1 MIFFNYIKLNK
12 TLKIL
17 IQVAVD
23 AICVF
28 LAYYSSLLLRFGA
41 EIPSD
46 IWKIFIITLAPMI
59 LIYCVIL
66 NAFSLYRSFWETASI
81 DELIKVGFATAIATI
96 ASYLIML
103 IFGSTL
109 PKSIYIAGGL
119 LFILLAGNSRMAYRI
134 MRRMTRIFSSEKLE
148 RAMIIGA
155 GETGELVV
163 RQLLE
168 SNNLGMKPVVI
179 VDDNKNMF
187 NTYLR
192 GIKIAGN
199 RQDIA
204 SLTKK
209 YKVDVIVFCLPSAKG
224 SERREILNICTET
237 HCMLKTVPSLDEIIN
252 HGQAMQLR
260 KIEMSDLLTRPETEI
275 SAPGIREYITGS
287 CVLVTGGGG
296 SIGSELCRQIALFI
310 PAKLVVFDIYEN
322 NAYELQLEMHRR
334 FPGLVIVIEIGSVRD
349 TRRLEEVFHKHK
361 PDVVFHAAAHKHVP
375 LMEDSPSEAVKNNI
389 FGTLNTA
396 RAADQFGVKRFVLI
410 STDKAVHPSSV
421 MGATKRLAEHV
432 IQYMN
437 SFSATKFVAVRFGNV
452 LGSHG
457 SVIPLFKKQIEHGG
471 PVTVTH
477 KDITRYFM
485 TIPEAS
491 RLVLQAGSMANSG
504 EIFILDMGEPIR
516 IEDVARMLIRLSG
529 YQPDVDIKI
538 EYTGLRPGEKLYEE
552 LFLDEERTEQTT
564 AGGILIGLAQHPTPE
579 ETLTN
584 LKWLWE
590 QIESGADIK
599 ACLQKILVT
608 YRPIPIEQQVDEEDL

>member
-1 MIFFNYIKLNK
+1 
-12 TLKIL
+12 
-17 IQVAVD
+17 
-23 AICVF
+23 
-28 LAYYSSLLLRFGA
+28 
-41 EIPSD
+41 
-46 IWKIFIITLAPMI
+46 
-59 LIYCVIL
+59 
-66 NAFSLYRSFWETASI
+66 
-81 DELIKVGFATAIATI
+81 
-96 ASYLIML
+96 
-103 IFGSTL
+103 
-109 PKSIYIAGGL
+109 
-119 LFILLAGNSRMAYRI
+119 
-134 MRRMTRIFSSEKLE
+134 MRRMTRVFSTEKLE

-155 GETGELVV
+155 GETGDLVV

-168 SNNLGMKPVVI
+168 SRELRMKPVVI
-179 VDDNKNMF
+179 IDDNPNRL
-187 NTYLR
+187 NTFIR
-192 GIKIAGN
+192 GIRVAGN
-199 RQDIA
+199 RQDIKRLA
-204 SLTKK
+204 EKH
-209 YKVDVIVFCLPSAKG
+209 KVDAIIFCVPSAKG
-224 SERREILNICTET
+224 TERREILQLCSET
-237 HCMLKTVPSLDEIIN
+237 LCSVKTVPSMNEIIH

-260 KIEMSDLLTRPETEI
+260 KIEMSDLLSRPEIEI
-275 SAPGIREYITGS
+275 SAPGIREYITGA

-296 SIGSELCRQIALFI
+296 SIGSELCRQIAIFI
-310 PAKLVVFDIYEN
+310 PSTLVVFDIYEN
-322 NAYELQLEMHRR
+322 NVYELQLEMLRR
-334 FPGLVIVIEIGSVRD
+334 FPGLKIVVEIGSVRD
-349 TRRLEEVFHKHK
+349 TRRLEEVFKKHR

-375 LMEDSPSEAVKNNI
+375 LMEDSPMEAVKNNV

-396 RAADQFGVKRFVLI
+396 RTADLFGVKRFVLI

-421 MGATKRLAEHV
+421 MGATKRMAEHV

>member
-1 MIFFNYIKLNK
+1 MILLNYLKLHK
-12 TLKIL
+12 TTKIL
-17 IQVAVD
+17 IQVTVD
-23 AICVF
+23 AACVF
-28 LAYYSSLLLRFGA
+28 LAYFSSLLLRFGA
-41 EIPSD
+41 DIPSD
-46 IWKIFIITLAPMI
+46 IWNLFKITLIPII
-59 LIYCVIL
+59 LIYFIIFY
-66 NAFSLYRSFWETASI
+66 AFSLYRSFWETASI
-81 DELIKVGFATAIATI
+81 DELIKIVIAIIVATGI
-96 ASYLIML
+96 SYFGML
-103 IFGSTL
+103 IAGRTL
-109 PKSIYIAGGL
+109 PQSIYIAGGL
-119 LFILLAGNSRMAYRI
+119 VLILMIGYTRVSYRI
-134 MRRMTRIFSSEKLE
+134 MRRMTRVFSTEKLE

-155 GETGELVV
+155 GETGDLVV

-168 SNNLGMKPVVI
+168 SRELRMKPVVI
-179 VDDNKNMF
+179 IDDNPNRL
-187 NTYLR
+187 NTFIR
-192 GIKIAGN
+192 GIRVAGN
-199 RQDIA
+199 RQDIKRLA
-204 SLTKK
+204 EKH
-209 YKVDVIVFCLPSAKG
+209 KVDAIIFCVPSAKG
-224 SERREILNICTET
+224 TERREILQLCSET
-237 HCMLKTVPSLDEIIN
+237 LCSVKTVPSMNEIIH

-260 KIEMSDLLTRPETEI
+260 KIEMSDLLSRPEIEI
-275 SAPGIREYITGS
+275 SAPGIREYITGA

-296 SIGSELCRQIALFI
+296 SIGSELCRQIAIFI
-310 PAKLVVFDIYEN
+310 PSTLVVFDIYEN
-322 NAYELQLEMHRR
+322 NVYELQLEMLRR
-334 FPGLVIVIEIGSVRD
+334 FPGLKIVVEIGSVRD
-349 TRRLEEVFHKHK
+349 TRRLEEVFKKHR

-375 LMEDSPSEAVKNNI
+375 LMEDSPMEAVKNNV

-396 RAADQFGVKRFVLI
+396 RTADLFGVKRFVLI

-421 MGATKRLAEHV
+421 MGATKRMAEHV